1 MSTLCESWLSVT
13 SARRLYLV
21 HVGLAA
27 VALAAVFVGAA
38 VALSKI
44 ELGVPSAGALLA
56 ACRGIIPAKPG
67 LGVLVLGLGSLGL
80 GVLVLAARSLAR
92 QLHQQRRFLRRL
104 ARAKVIEIRGRELVL
119 VESAIPQAF
128 CAGFLRPR
136 IYLSTAALD
145 RLSETELHAVVAHE
159 AHHQRSYDPLRIL
172 LGTVAAEALFFL
184 PALRRLSKRYRE
196 LAELGADEAAR
207 KTEGAP
213 ALASALLAFGE
224 RGRGPA
230 PVVGIAAERVDH
242 LLGGQPR
249 WQLPLSMFTG
259 SLIILFALLTLVLT
273 TAPGLIASDGVSVP
287 SLLAEACMIGML
299 AVPLVVGGWLLLFWK
314 RRQFHRPSAQA

>member
-1 MSTLCESWLSVT
+1 MT
-13 SARRLYLV
+13 SARRLYLLNM
-21 HVGLAA
+21 GLAS

-38 VALSKI
+38 AALSKI
-44 ELGVPSAGALLA
+44 EFGVPSAGALLA
-56 ACRGIIPAKPG
+56 ACQGIIPAEPG
-67 LGVLVLGLGSLGL
+67 LGLLVLGLGSLGL
-80 GVLVLAARSLAR
+80 GVLVSAIRSLAR
-92 QLHQQRRFLRRL
+92 QLRQQRRFLRPL
-104 ARAKVIEIRGRELVL
+104 ARANVIEICGREVAL

-128 CAGFLRPR
+128 CAGLLRPR

-145 RLSETELHAVVAHE
+145 RLSEPELHAVVAHE

-172 LGTVAAEALFFL
+172 LATVAADALFFL

-207 KTEGAP
+207 KTEGAS
-213 ALASALLAFGE
+213 ALASALMIFG
-224 RGRGPA
+224 GRGGGTA

-249 WQLPLSMFTG
+249 WQLPLSVFTG
-259 SLIILFALLTLVLT
+259 SLIILFALLALVLT
-273 TAPGLIASDGVSVP
+273 TTPGLIASDGVSMA
-287 SLLAEACMIGML
+287 SLLAEACMIGMF

-314 RRQFHRPSAQA
+314 RRQFHRPSARA

>member
-1 MSTLCESWLSVT
+1 MT

-21 HVGLAA
+21 HVGLAS

-38 VALSKI
+38 AALSKI
-44 ELGVPSAGALLA
+44 EFGVPSAGALLA
-56 ACRGIIPAKPG
+56 ACRGIIPAAPG

-80 GVLVLAARSLAR
+80 GVLVSALRSLAR
-92 QLHQQRRFLRRL
+92 QLRQQRRFLRRL
-104 ARAKVIEIRGRELVL
+104 ARADVVKIRGRELML
-119 VESAIPQAF
+119 VESATPQAF

-145 RLSETELHAVVAHE
+145 RLSEPELHAVVAHE

-172 LGTVAAEALFFL
+172 SATVAAEALFFL
-184 PALRRLSKRYRE
+184 PALRQLSKRYRE

-207 KTEGAP
+207 KAEGAP
-213 ALASALLAFGE
+213 ALASALLIFGE
-224 RGRGPA
+224 HGGGTA

-249 WQLPLSMFTG
+249 WQLPLSVFTG
-259 SLIILFALLTLVLT
+259 SLMLLFALLALVLI
-273 TAPGLIASDGVSVP
+273 TAPVLIASESVSMT
-287 SLLAEACMIGML
+287 SLLTEACMIGMF
-299 AVPLVVGGWLLLFWK
+299 AVPIVVGGWLILLWK
-314 RRQFHRPSAQA
+314 RRLLHRPSAQA